1 MTRRTPRPLV
11 AFLFSLFPFFW
22 LTPASGSGNVPP
34 PEIPARTFI
43 LVEAQSG
50 TELAAHAPDRRL
62 PPASLTK
69 LMTAYLLF
77 AELRRGALKLED
89 PVAVSAAA
97 ARLPGARMFLRA
109 GESVTVENLLQG
121 MLVQSGNDATR
132 ALVEH
137 VSGDQAT
144 FVTRMNAEARRLG
157 LSDTHFVNAGGLHH
171 PDHYSS
177 ARDLARLS
185 VALLRDFPEQR
196 RRFAQKS
203 FTWAGIT
210 QPNRNPL
217 LRDPAV
223 DGLKTGHTETA
234 GFNLVA
240 SGTRGDMQ
248 LIAVVLGADDEVHRA
263 RAGRR
268 LLEHGFRHFET
279 RVVQR
284 ANEPLVRLAV
294 WLGERDDVSLGVA
307 DDVIVTLPRGGFEAF
322 AAVPY
327 MPAAPHAPVARGQEL
342 GQLILRYRNQ
352 TFGQRPLVAID
363 QVPEGN
369 LLKRGG
375 DRLRLW
381 LHESGVARATPA
393 NH

>member
-1 MTRRTPRPLV
+1 MTRSVLGLMLLGIGAAAVAGDISPPDLPAR
-11 AFLFSLFPFFW
+11 AFL
-22 LTPASGSGNVPP
+22 
-34 PEIPARTFI
+34 

-50 TELAAHAPDRRL
+50 AELAARAADRRL

-77 AELRRGALKLED
+77 AELQQGSLKLED
-89 PVAVSAAA
+89 PVVVSAAA

-137 VSGDQAT
+137 VSGNQAA
-144 FVTRMNAEARRLG
+144 FVARMNAEAQRLG
-157 LSDTHFVNAGGLHH
+157 LTDTHFVNAGGLHH

-185 VALLRDFPEQR
+185 VALHRDFPEHRQ
-196 RRFAQKS
+196 RFAQKS
-203 FTWAGIT
+203 FTWAGIA

-217 LRDPAV
+217 LRDPSV

-240 SGTRGDMQ
+240 SSARDGMQ
-248 LIAVVLGADDEVHRA
+248 LIAVVLGADDEVLRA
-263 RAGRR
+263 RAGRH
-268 LLEHGFRHFET
+268 LLDHGFRHFET

-284 ANEPLVRLAV
+284 ANDPLVRLAI
-294 WLGERDDVSLGVA
+294 WMGERESAALGVA
-307 DDVIVTLPRGGFEAF
+307 DDVIVTLPRGDFDAF
-322 AAVPY
+322 TAEPRVP
-327 MPAAPHAPVARGQEL
+327 ATLHAPVARGQTL

-352 TFGQRPLVAID
+352 VFGQRPLVAID
-363 QVPEGN
+363 EVPEGG
-369 LLKRGG
+369 LLKRTG

-381 LHESGVARATPA
+381 FLDNDGLRAAAPTSR
-393 NH
+393 

>member
-1 MTRRTPRPLV
+1 MIARTTLGMMLLGV
-11 AFLFSLFPFFW
+11 AAVARAW
-22 LTPASGSGNVPP
+22 DIPP
-34 PEIPARTFI
+34 PELAARAFL
-43 LVEAQSG
+43 LVETQSG
-50 TELAAHAPDRRL
+50 AELAARDADRRL

-77 AELRRGALKLED
+77 AELRRGALQLED
-89 PVAVSAAA
+89 PVVVSAAA

-137 VSGDQAT
+137 VSGDQTT
-144 FVTRMNAEARRLG
+144 FVARMNAEAQRLG
-157 LSDTHFVNAGGLHH
+157 LADTHFVNAGGLHH

-185 VALLRDFPEQR
+185 LALHRDFPEHR

-203 FTWAGIT
+203 FTWAGIA

-240 SGTRGDMQ
+240 SSTRDGMQ
-248 LIAVVLGADDEVHRA
+248 LIAVVLGADDEAQRA

-268 LLEHGFRHFET
+268 LLDHGFRRFET

-284 ANEPLVRLAV
+284 ANQPLLRLAV
-294 WLGERDDVSLGVA
+294 WLGEREEVALGVA
-307 DDVIVTLPRGGFEAF
+307 DDLIVTLPRGGFDALATE
-322 AAVPY
+322 PRL
-327 MPAAPHAPVARGQEL
+327 PAAPYAPVARGQTL
-342 GQLILRYRNQ
+342 GLLILRYRNQ
-352 TFGQRPLVAID
+352 AFDQRPLVAID
-363 QVPEGN
+363 EVPEGG
-369 LLKRGG
+369 LLKRAG

-381 LHESGVARATPA
+381 FLDSGVVRAAAPA
-393 NH
+393 SH

>member
-1 MTRRTPRPLV
+1 MARAVLGLMFLGLGATAEAENIPPPDLPAR
-11 AFLFSLFPFFW
+11 AFL
-22 LTPASGSGNVPP
+22 
-34 PEIPARTFI
+34 

-50 TELAAHAPDRRL
+50 AELAAHAADRRL

-77 AELRRGALKLED
+77 AELRQGPLKLED
-89 PVAVSAAA
+89 PVVVSAAA

-137 VSGDQAT
+137 VSGNQAA
-144 FVTRMNAEARRLG
+144 FVARMNAEAQRLG
-157 LSDTHFVNAGGLHH
+157 LTDTHFVNAGGLHH

-185 VALLRDFPEQR
+185 VALHRDFPEHRQ
-196 RRFAQKS
+196 RFAQKS
-203 FTWAGIT
+203 FTWAGIA

-217 LRDPAV
+217 LRDPSV

-240 SGTRGDMQ
+240 SSTRDGMQ
-248 LIAVVLGADDEVHRA
+248 LIAVVLGADDDTQRA

-268 LLEHGFRHFET
+268 LFDHGFRHFET

-284 ANEPLVRLAV
+284 ANDPLVRLAV
-294 WLGERDDVSLGVA
+294 WMGERESAALGVA
-307 DDVIVTLPRGGFEAF
+307 DDVIVTLPRGDFSAF
-322 AAVPY
+322 TTEPRL
-327 MPAAPHAPVARGQEL
+327 PATLHAPVTRGQML

-352 TFGQRPLVAID
+352 TIGQRPLVAID
-363 QVPEGN
+363 EVPEGG
-369 LLKRGG
+369 LLKRTG

-381 LHESGVARATPA
+381 FLDNDGLRAAAPTS
-393 NH
+393 H